1 MSLGGF
7 AQGLAGAFQKAE
19 DRYQERKLRE
29 QASAEAKLRQAAGF
43 AFREKMY
50 TRQMRDAYNDEL
62 TKTRN
67 YLSTVFGADD
77 TGKAYVSALLPF
89 GEAAIDIVKDHKQQA
104 LDRGVDFK
112 SFMNIAHPNGIDKN
126 TYKAPDLDNVL
137 SFLSKKKFGEDVSGF
152 DFKLPT
158 VSFKDIPQ
166 ATDYTSK
173 FTGSTAEG
181 TLQLV
186 TNGILDAKRNIERG
200 VEVTKYQNQLKDLQ
214 ALELSAIA
222 QIEKEAQASSGSL
235 GTPEVTG
242 SLTGAINRDIVQKV
256 TSNVKGDIVTFSG
269 EQIFNI
275 DYEGNEKLAIDG
287 ALSILSTLP
296 SSFRVYNPSQGT
308 RGAIQTLGPKNAYA
322 SGYYQKL
329 ILPTNQA
336 INVAKRRAE
345 ENPEDIVDL
354 TQFGDL
360 YSDPLNPATKA
371 KIIETIGYKAGDVN
385 LRVAKYIKN
394 GKTVINP
401 VGEFTRERT
410 DKNPNGFFVYKPLSL
425 QDYQKFV
432 GVNY

>member
-7 AQGLAGAFQKAE
+7 AAGLAGAFQKAE

-67 YLSTVFGADD
+67 YLSTVFGD
-77 TGKAYVSALLPF
+77 TPEGRQYVSALLPF

-104 LDRGVDFK
+104 TDRGVDFK

-158 VSFKDIPQ
+158 VTFKDIPQ

-173 FTGSTAEG
+173 FAAGTAEG

-186 TNGILDAKRNIERG
+186 NNGILDAQRNIERG
-200 VEVTKYQNQLKDLQ
+200 VEVPKYKQQLEDLNKLKVMAV
-214 ALELSAIA
+214 ALL
-222 QIEKEAQASSGSL
+222 EKEAKGTTSGVGS
-235 GTPEVTG
+235 PEIKGLVTQV
-242 SLTGAINRDIVQKV
+242 NKDIVQSIKTNIQGEV
-256 TSNVKGDIVTFSG
+256 VQFSG
-269 EQIFNI
+269 EEGFEI
-275 DYEGNEKLAIDG
+275 DYEGNSRLAVDG
-287 ALSILSTLP
+287 TLQILSTLP
-296 SSFRVYNPSQGT
+296 SDFSIWNPQKGT
-308 RGAIQTLGPKNAYA
+308 YGAIQTMGPKNLWA
-322 SGYYQKL
+322 SNYYQKL
-329 ILPTNQA
+329 ILPSNRA
-336 INVAKRRAE
+336 IVKAKREAM
-345 ENPEDIVDL
+345 ENDEVIDL

-360 YSDPLNPATKA
+360 YANKLSPAVKA
-371 KIIETIGYKAGDVN
+371 QIIEAIGYTTEDTK
-385 LRVAKYIKN
+385 LKVAKYMKN
-394 GKTVINP
+394 GKVVTNP
-401 VGEFTRERT
+401 VGEFTRNPT
-410 DKNPNGFFVYKPLSL
+410 DKNQNGFFVYKPLSL
-425 QDYQKFV
+425 EDYQKFV
-432 GVNY
+432 GVSYQ